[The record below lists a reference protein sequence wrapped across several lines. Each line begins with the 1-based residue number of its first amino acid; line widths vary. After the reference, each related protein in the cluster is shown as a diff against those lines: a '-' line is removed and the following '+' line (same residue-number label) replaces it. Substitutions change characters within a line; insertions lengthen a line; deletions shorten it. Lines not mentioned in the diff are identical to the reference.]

1 MSLSSPLRVM
11 RAIPRSRQ
19 ALLPTTSRSI
29 AVLPAASRR
38 AFHAAPTLLRSRSQN
53 NSKEHRPA
61 DLASLDVLAS
71 APVPSTNIDATLPRG
86 FMFNSGLSILDGAG
100 ALLVGGEAFEWKPWL
115 LNGPEDD
122 PKNLR
127 IVNSKGQIE
136 LPAEAFSLLSLVW
149 PRPGTYTPAGSR
161 FSLPC
166 RWSTAN
172 LCLSRPLR
180 HRRWTPQPTPQPG
193 DTATHLCSG
202 HEGRGARHKKRMLA
216 LQPSDD

>member
-149 PRPGTYTPAGSR
+149 PRPDLFVIGVGR
-161 FSLPC
+161 L
-166 RWSTAN
+166 N
-172 LCLSRPLR
+172 RPLSPETRR
-180 HRRWTPQPTPQPG
+180 HISALGMRVEVL
-193 DTATHLCSG
+193 DTRNACSHYNLLTTERG
-202 HEGRGARHKKRMLA
+202 VEEVGAALIPIGWVEGKGAVE
-216 LQPSDD
+216 